1 MRERLNAFID
11 RLFPPPPSYTDTLF
25 DAFHRGA
32 AAVSHAGRDAG
43 RMGASSLRS
52 LDRTVDHAQERL
64 AHYGLTPEMIAGLAA
79 PQLRRL
85 QRTAM
90 KTAAHKPAA
99 LAGSLFVIGALGVIA
114 YAISRESQ
122 QLAAPNVVR
131 SRD

>member
-11 RLFPPPPSYTDTLF
+11 RLFPPAPSYTDTLF
-25 DAFHRGA
+25 EAFNRGA

-43 RMGASSLRS
+43 RFGAHSLRS
-52 LDRTVDHAQERL
+52 LDRTVDQAQARL
-64 AHYGLTPEMIAGLAA
+64 AHFGLTPDMIAGLAA

-90 KTAAHKPAA
+90 KTAAHRPAT

-122 QLAAPNVVR
+122 LAAPNVIR
-131 SRD
+131 PRE